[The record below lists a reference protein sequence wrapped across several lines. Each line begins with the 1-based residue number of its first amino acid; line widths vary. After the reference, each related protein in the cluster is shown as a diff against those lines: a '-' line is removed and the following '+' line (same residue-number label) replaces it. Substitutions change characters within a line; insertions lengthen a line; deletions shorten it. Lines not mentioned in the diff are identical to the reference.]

1 MSLCFGA
8 WIVEFC
14 VSGELSGCGP
24 WGQHWSNVKMAKDY
38 VKKEERTVKYEM
50 DEGGKGVRA

>member
-1 MSLCFGA
+1 
-8 WIVEFC
+8 
-14 VSGELSGCGP
+14 
-24 WGQHWSNVKMAKDY
+24 MAKDY